1 MNRVLRRPM
10 FRMGGSTEGI
20 TSGLDAPNVDVR
32 QNYERAGKVVPFVK
46 NPFEENRAAS
56 MPSLKSDTPPDELE
70 SRYNRAMEFIKS
82 KQTARSSD
90 INDFLINLGLN
101 LVSQPSTGNIFA
113 DVGQSARAPYAR
125 FAERKSTARQEQDKL
140 SQALIG
146 DIMDQ
151 MSTEKKADVLAKAD
165 IEAAEIAARAKI
177 REAEIEAGA
186 GQDQFAFE
194 KQQAAYN
201 NLIKQQ
207 RELENQKDA
216 LIKQKPTAE
225 ELGQQANEFATVD
238 TTQLD
243 AQIAEIDKRLEDNAK
258 LQALYSDSEED
269 ETRKALL
276 KAIGNGQYSFEDLIV
291 YDQTGQLPTEE
302 SSFKTGGRV
311 KLQEGGQPMQASMNM
326 DQAPAAGMTA
336 DSVQKL
342 SFEELRSR
350 LPNSITDDIVTLIA
364 NSEQALVDFANIQ
377 TQQDVNAFN
386 QKYEVSLQM
395 PAEA

>member
-56 MPSLKSDTPPDELE
+56 MPSLKTDTPPDELE

-82 KQTARSSD
+82 KQTPRSSD

-151 MSTEKKADVLAKAD
+151 ISTEKKADVLAKAD

-350 LPNSITDDIVTLIA
+350 LPNIITDDIVTLIA

-377 TQQDVNAFN
+377 TQQDVSAFN
-386 QKYEVSLQM
+386 QKYEVNLQM
-395 PAEA
+395 PPEA

>member
-1 MNRVLRRPM
+1 MNRTLRRPM

-46 NPFEENRAAS
+46 NPFEENRITN
-56 MPSLKSDTPPDELE
+56 MPSLNKNETDDSME
-70 SRYNRAMEFIKS
+70 SRYSRAMDFIKS
-82 KQTARSSD
+82 KQTPRRSD
-90 INDFLINLGLN
+90 LNDFLINLGLN
-101 LVSQPSTGNIFA
+101 LVSQPSTGNIFS
-113 DVGQSARAPYAR
+113 DLGQSAKGPYAR
-125 FAERKSTARQEQDKL
+125 FSERKSTARQEQDKL

-165 IEAAEIAARAKI
+165 IESAEIAARAKI

-225 ELGQQANEFATVD
+225 ELGQIDTVID

-291 YDQTGQLPTEE
+291 YDQTGALPTEE
-302 SSFKTGGRV
+302 SGFKTGGRV
-311 KLQEGGQPMQASMNM
+311 GLQEGGQPMQASMNM

-377 TQQDVNAFN
+377 TQQDVSAFN
-386 QKYEVSLQM
+386 QKYEVNLQM
-395 PAEA
+395 PPEA